1 MLLKMSL
8 NVMSARK
15 NSGQQVITRNTFFFT
30 KKKRRNWY
38 VMNVGRGLAIPP
50 SLTTTHKSIH
60 LKKYINAQI
69 GGVAKHVKCCATLKH
84 HFKKHNEKKYKC
96 PHCTYVTDLQ
106 HYLKDHMMRNHGAIL
121 VCEYFVNRCDY
132 TTHHRSSL
140 TRHEAWCENKLS
152 NSSNTEDGAPA
163 Q

>member
-1 MLLKMSL
+1 MAEAKGLYAPSVEKVLSHGRNRQSTGNVNMLLKMSL

-69 GGVAKHVKCCATLKH
+69 GGVAKH
-84 HFKKHNEKKYKC
+84 
-96 PHCTYVTDLQ
+96 
-106 HYLKDHMMRNHGAIL
+106 
-121 VCEYFVNRCDY
+121 
-132 TTHHRSSL
+132 
-140 TRHEAWCENKLS
+140 S
-152 NSSNTEDGAPA
+152 NVVQPSNTISKA